1 MSKARSAKMAEAG
14 KYNRAFPRRTVLF
27 KGSLR
32 VNSHKFPCNILD
44 LSLSGAR
51 IKLDLPLAS
60 DTEVE
65 LTIQDHKPL
74 KAVVAWA
81 AEGFLGLM
89 FKASPETVQASLGS
103 VGERLPSGPQES

>member
-1 MSKARSAKMAEAG
+1 MAEAG

-27 KGSLR
+27 KGALR
-32 VNSHKFPCNILD
+32 VNSHQFPCSVLD

-74 KAVVAWA
+74 KAQVAWA

-89 FKASPETVQASLGS
+89 FKASPETVKVSLGT
-103 VGERLPSGPQES
+103 VGERLPNADQE

>member
-1 MSKARSAKMAEAG
+1 MAEAG

-27 KGSLR
+27 KGSLK
-32 VNSHKFPCNILD
+32 VNSHQFTCNVLD

-65 LTIQDHKPL
+65 LTIQDYKPL
-74 KAVVAWA
+74 KAAVAWA
-81 AEGFLGLM
+81 AEGFMGLM
-89 FKASPETVQASLGS
+89 FKAAPETVRESLGT
-103 VGERLPSGPQES
+103 VGERLPNASQE